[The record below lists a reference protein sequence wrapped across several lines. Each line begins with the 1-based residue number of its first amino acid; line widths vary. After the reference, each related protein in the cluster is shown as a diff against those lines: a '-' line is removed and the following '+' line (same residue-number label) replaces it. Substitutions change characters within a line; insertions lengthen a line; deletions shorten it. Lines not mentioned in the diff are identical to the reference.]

1 MGNSAKTDNF
11 LKAIKRYAKVQQS
24 ALDKEMK
31 QLKQEKTKLT
41 AEKAAHDSEKL
52 IADRLEQ
59 KRSEQTGVLA
69 KKTQE
74 GQKALFLQRAQ
85 MTDEVFAKAEK
96 KLTDY
101 AQTAEYRKKLTES
114 AQKIAAL
121 FGGRPCV
128 LYISENDSDFAES
141 ILKVFNGTAEL
152 QTDKTIKIGGV
163 KGYCKSMRVIADETL
178 DSKLLAQ
185 REWFIENAALS
196 VL

>member
-31 QLKQEKTKLT
+31 QLKQEKTKLA

-96 KLTDY
+96 RLTDY

-128 LYISENDSDFAES
+128 LYIRENDSDFAES